1 MKIWKNYLLNLAV
14 LGLLSCVLVF
24 LTDKYILTSVFFTRN
39 GQYLSGIP
47 EQELRVYDMIQKW
60 IYLSAVTYLLSR
72 ILIVTLILYTAL
84 YLSEVSVSF
93 KNVLGT
99 VILAEYIFLI
109 PAVFKFFHF
118 YLAGSD
124 FTLQAWHLYYPLSAM
139 QLVGSVPADWHYSL
153 QTLNLFEVLYWFLL
167 AAGIRRI
174 AGLSYDES
182 LKVVVKSYL
191 PALLIWVSLF
201 TFLTIIY
208 FPATS

>member
-24 LTDKYILTSVFFTRN
+24 LTDKYILTSDFFTRN

-93 KNVLGT
+93 KNVFGT

-109 PAVFKFFHF
+109 PAVIKFSHF
-118 YLAGSD
+118 YLAGSA
-124 FTLQAWHLYYPLSAM
+124 FTLQDWHLYYPLSTM
-139 QLVGSVPADWHYSL
+139 QLVGSAPADWHYSL

-174 AGLSYDES
+174 AGLNYDES